1 MLKILIILA
10 ALSCIGKHFN
20 TFPEEKKQKQKIS
33 HDEMRGCLSYI
44 VIVLIVVA
52 VSIYVFGR
60 LFELTGS
67 TDVAETTKRVYV
79 EPTVNPMYT
88 EDNKGEVDA
97 N

>member
-1 MLKILIILA
+1 MA

-33 HDEMRGCLSYI
+33 HDEMRGYLSYI

-60 LFELTGS
+60 LFELTWS

-79 EPTVNPMYT
+79 ETTVNPMYT